1 MGSIRLMCRSLPSHQ
16 EMLVGQQKH
25 PGEEIALVWWK
36 EHFSEQK
43 SYMVLLIITM
53 HVAEKETRATY
64 AKLFLSAAAVS
75 AGIFL
80 AICTI
85 TGESLIAEQSW
96 WRAVIKQLDLLY
108 SGGFLGP
115 HNLLTLLFSVKNDSY
130 CYIHG
135 KKQACTDAY
144 EKITDLLPQP
154 EEFIRWKRVIHNPI
168 LSAPQPSC
176 FLLSKYVMW
185 LIASW
190 GASGSAL
197 PSGKG
202 RDCPLCSV
210 LCSLTLSIVCMSGCP
225 NIWTT

>member
-1 MGSIRLMCRSLPSHQ
+1 
-16 EMLVGQQKH
+16 
-25 PGEEIALVWWK
+25 
-36 EHFSEQK
+36 
-43 SYMVLLIITM
+43 M

-154 EEFIRWKRVIHNPI
+154 EEFIRWKTVIHNPI

-225 NIWTT
+225 NI